1 MITDD
6 AMLALLARSRGYTVC
21 VLRPGPAAGH
31 ADRGRLLRE
40 HGRLN
45 CDLREQGLLAITL
58 RIPESPELAGVGVY
72 GCEPER
78 VHELL
83 AADGAIGAG
92 VLTYEL
98 YSAQGIPGDALP

>member
-6 AMLALLARSRGYTVC
+6 AMLALLSRSRGYPVC
-21 VLRPGPAAGH
+21 VLRPGPAA
-31 ADRGRLLRE
+31 DREDRDRLLWE

-45 CDLREQGLLAITL
+45 CDLRERGLLAITL

-78 VHELL
+78 VRELL
-83 AADGAIGAG
+83 AADGAIAAG
-92 VLTYEL
+92 VLSYEL
-98 YSAQGIPGDALP
+98 YDAQGIPGDALP